1 MWTAA
6 LGAVAALFRVVGEA
20 LKAWQLREAKRAGR
34 MERELEERREHDKV
48 AKRSGEIDSE
58 IRRLDDAGLTRELW
72 DKWSRD

>member
-1 MWTAA
+1 MWTTA

-20 LKAWQLREAKRAGR
+20 LKAWQWREAKQAGR

-58 IRRLDDAGLTRELW
+58 VRRLDDAGLGNELR
-72 DKWSRD
+72 DKCSRD